1 VEETW
6 ILPSTPPGGERQA
19 NRHAGENTREK
30 NKTLKGDSIVKKRL
44 LKVAV
49 TTALTVAFAVPAF
62 ANPFADV
69 PAKHW
74 AYDAVNKLAQA
85 GVVDGYGDGTFR
97 GDKTVTRYEMA
108 QIIAKAMT
116 KSVNADQ
123 KETLDKLSKEFG
135 TELTTLGV
143 KVDGLQDQVD
153 KMVKISGDARV
164 RYGAVEDNSDNT
176 DFRARVSFDG
186 KINDDMKFNARVTS
200 GNIAYDDSNSG
211 IKLDTANVSFNAL
224 GLNTTIGRQDVK
236 LGSGFLMDTQM
247 NAVAA
252 KAGDLK
258 LFGGNTSY
266 KANASD
272 TSNTKER
279 FYGAEYKHN
288 ILGANVTADY
298 LKNDTQDT
306 EVYGANATF
315 GIAKNVSAVAEYF
328 KQDDLKA
335 QAYGVKFDKVG
346 LSVMHRDVDAGIVN
360 AYSNITSDINSFGSV
375 ALKGMEYQYDRALGK
390 NAVLTV
396 KHQDFDNL
404 DAHTNAYVNVKF

>member
-1 VEETW
+1 MET
-6 ILPSTPPGGERQA
+6 PVDTPWRRRKKPIGMLVK
-19 NRHAGENTREK
+19 NTREK

-164 RYGAVEDNSDNT
+164 RYGAVENNSDNT

-224 GLNTTIGRQDVK
+224 GLDTTIGRQDVK
-236 LGSGFLMDTQM
+236 LGSGFLMDTQG
-247 NAVAA
+247 NAIAT

-258 LFGGNTSY
+258 LFAGNFKDS
-266 KANASD
+266 S
-272 TSNTKER
+272 SNKDR
-279 FYGAEYKHN
+279 FYGAEYKHD
-288 ILGANVTADY
+288 ILGAKLTADY
-298 LKNDTQDT
+298 LKNDTNDT

-315 GIAKNVSAVAEYF
+315 GLAKNVSAVAEYF

-335 QAYGVKFDKVG
+335 QAYGVKFDKLG

>member
-1 VEETW
+1 
-6 ILPSTPPGGERQA
+6 
-19 NRHAGENTREK
+19 
-30 NKTLKGDSIVKKRL
+30 VKKRL

-335 QAYGVKFDKVG
+335 QAYGVKFDKLG

-360 AYSNITSDINSFGSV
+360 AYSNVTSDINSFGSV